1 MQINACREEGYRIN
15 WIIPEISYNAVSL
28 QKERRQSELVMKSGG
43 AGTPHLEDIR
53 RNIYEVKEESGNHIK
68 DRRSG
73 K

>member
-28 QKERRQSELVMKSGG
+28 QSELVMKSGG

>member
-43 AGTPHLEDIR
+43 AGTTH
-53 RNIYEVKEESGNHIK
+53 
-68 DRRSG
+68 RSIS
-73 K
+73 